1 MKRRNTRVN
10 WREDLQKIRNSR
22 AKADAAAK
30 KAEEKARR
38 MAAQQEEAENMGIL
52 HVVRGMQMTPEQL
65 DDLLHGRTM
74 ETDALPAN
82 EPKEEKADEQENEAQ
97 AGGETA

>member
-1 MKRRNTRVN
+1 MKRRNAKVN

-30 KAEEKARR
+30 KAEERAKY
-38 MAAQQEEAENMGIL
+38 MAAQQEEAENMGII

-74 ETDALPAN
+74 ETDVLPVN
-82 EPKEEKADEQENEAQ
+82 EPKEEKADEQQNEAQ
-97 AGGETA
+97 E

>member
-1 MKRRNTRVN
+1 MKNRRTNTRTD
-10 WREDLQKIRNSR
+10 WRADLQRIRNSR
-22 AKADAAAK
+22 AKADEAAK
-30 KAEEKARR
+30 KAEEKAKR

-74 ETDALPAN
+74 ETDALPAQ

-97 AGGETA
+97 E

>member
-1 MKRRNTRVN
+1 MKNRRTNTRTD
-10 WREDLQKIRNSR
+10 WRADLQRIRNSR
-22 AKADAAAK
+22 AKADAVAK
-30 KAEEKARR
+30 KAEEKAKR

-97 AGGETA
+97 E

>member
-1 MKRRNTRVN
+1 MKRRNAKVN

-74 ETDALPAN
+74 ETDVLPAN
-82 EPKEEKADEQENEAQ
+82 EPREEKADEQENEAQ
-97 AGGETA
+97 E

>member
-1 MKRRNTRVN
+1 MKNRRTNTRTD
-10 WREDLQKIRNSR
+10 WRADLQRIRNSR
-22 AKADAAAK
+22 AKADEAAK
-30 KAEEKARR
+30 KAEEKAKR

-52 HVVRGMQMTPEQL
+52 YVVRGMRMTPEQL

-74 ETDALPAN
+74 ETDVLPAN

-97 AGGETA
+97 E

>member
-1 MKRRNTRVN
+1 MKNRRTNTRTD
-10 WREDLQKIRNSR
+10 WRADLQRIRNSR
-22 AKADAAAK
+22 SRADAAAQ
-30 KAEEKARR
+30 KATERAQRL
-38 MAAQQEEAENMGIL
+38 AAQQEEAENMGIL

-74 ETDALPAN
+74 ETDALTVN

-97 AGGETA
+97 E

>member
-1 MKRRNTRVN
+1 MKNIRTNTRTD
-10 WREDLQKIRNSR
+10 WRADLQRIRNSR

-30 KAEEKARR
+30 KAEEKAKR

-52 HVVRGMQMTPEQL
+52 YVVRGMRMTPEQL

-74 ETDALPAN
+74 ETDVLPAN

-97 AGGETA
+97 E

>member
-1 MKRRNTRVN
+1 MKRRNAKVN

-82 EPKEEKADEQENEAQ
+82 EPKEEKVDEQENEAQ
-97 AGGETA
+97 E

>member
-1 MKRRNTRVN
+1 MKRRNAKVN

-52 HVVRGMQMTPEQL
+52 YVVRGMQMTPEQL

-74 ETDALPAN
+74 ETDALPTN

-97 AGGETA
+97 E

>member
-1 MKRRNTRVN
+1 MKNRRTNTRTD
-10 WREDLQKIRNSR
+10 WRADLQRIRNSR
-22 AKADAAAK
+22 AKADEAAK
-30 KAEEKARR
+30 KAEEKAKR

-74 ETDALPAN
+74 ETDVLLAN
-82 EPKEEKADEQENEAQ
+82 EPREEKADEQENEAQ
-97 AGGETA
+97 E

>member
-1 MKRRNTRVN
+1 MKRRNAKVN

-38 MAAQQEEAENMGIL
+38 MAEQQEEAENMGIL

-74 ETDALPAN
+74 ETDTLPVN
-82 EPKEEKADEQENEAQ
+82 EPKEEKADEQENEAL
-97 AGGETA
+97 E

>member
-1 MKRRNTRVN
+1 MKRRNAKVN

-52 HVVRGMQMTPEQL
+52 HVVRGMRMTPEQL

-74 ETDALPAN
+74 ETDALPVN
-82 EPKEEKADEQENEAQ
+82 EPKEEKADEQKNEAQ
-97 AGGETA
+97 E

>member
-1 MKRRNTRVN
+1 MKNRRTNTRTD
-10 WREDLQKIRNSR
+10 WRADLQRIRNSR
-22 AKADAAAK
+22 AKADEAAK
-30 KAEEKARR
+30 KAEEKAKR

-74 ETDALPAN
+74 ETDVLPAN

-97 AGGETA
+97 E

>member
-1 MKRRNTRVN
+1 MKNRRTNTRTD
-10 WREDLQKIRNSR
+10 WRADLQRIRNSR

-30 KAEEKARR
+30 KAEEKAKR

-74 ETDALPAN
+74 ETDVLPTN

-97 AGGETA
+97 E

>member
-1 MKRRNTRVN
+1 MKNRRTNTRTD
-10 WREDLQKIRNSR
+10 WRADLQRIRNSR

-74 ETDALPAN
+74 ETDVLLAN
-82 EPKEEKADEQENEAQ
+82 EPREEKADEQENEAQ
-97 AGGETA
+97 E

>member
-1 MKRRNTRVN
+1 MKRRNAKVN

-22 AKADAAAK
+22 AKVDAAAK

-74 ETDALPAN
+74 ETDAMPAN

-97 AGGETA
+97 E

>member
-1 MKRRNTRVN
+1 MKRRNAKVN

-74 ETDALPAN
+74 ETDALPVN
-82 EPKEEKADEQENEAQ
+82 EPKEEKADEQKNEAQ
-97 AGGETA
+97 E

>member
-1 MKRRNTRVN
+1 MKRRNAKVN

-74 ETDALPAN
+74 ETDVLPAN

-97 AGGETA
+97 E

>member
-1 MKRRNTRVN
+1 MKNRRTNTRTD
-10 WREDLQKIRNSR
+10 WRADLQRIRNSR
-22 AKADAAAK
+22 SRADAAAQ
-30 KAEEKARR
+30 KAAERAQRLAE
-38 MAAQQEEAENMGIL
+38 QQEEAENMGIL

-74 ETDALPAN
+74 ETDALPVN

-97 AGGETA
+97 E

>member
-1 MKRRNTRVN
+1 MKNRRTNTRTD
-10 WREDLQKIRNSR
+10 WRADLQRIRNSR

-30 KAEEKARR
+30 KAEEKAKR

-97 AGGETA
+97 E

>member
-1 MKRRNTRVN
+1 MKRRNAKVN

-30 KAEEKARR
+30 KAEEKAKR

-74 ETDALPAN
+74 ETDVLPAN
-82 EPKEEKADEQENEAQ
+82 EPKEEKADEQKNEAQ
-97 AGGETA
+97 E

>member
-1 MKRRNTRVN
+1 MKRRNAKVN

-22 AKADAAAK
+22 AKADASAK

-74 ETDALPAN
+74 ETDALPVN

-97 AGGETA
+97 E

>member
-1 MKRRNTRVN
+1 MKRRNAKVN

-74 ETDALPAN
+74 EADALPVN

-97 AGGETA
+97 E

>member
-1 MKRRNTRVN
+1 MKRRNAKVN

-74 ETDALPAN
+74 ETDTLPVN

-97 AGGETA
+97 E

>member
-1 MKRRNTRVN
+1 MKRRNAKVN

-74 ETDALPAN
+74 ETDVLPVN
-82 EPKEEKADEQENEAQ
+82 EPKEEKADEQQNEAQ
-97 AGGETA
+97 E

>member
-74 ETDALPAN
+74 ETDVLPAN

-97 AGGETA
+97 E

>member
-97 AGGETA
+97 E

>member
-1 MKRRNTRVN
+1 MKNRRTNTRTD
-10 WREDLQKIRNSR
+10 WRADLQRIRNSR
-22 AKADAAAK
+22 AKADEAAK
-30 KAEEKARR
+30 KAEEKAKR

-97 AGGETA
+97 E

>member
-1 MKRRNTRVN
+1 MKNRRTNTRTD
-10 WREDLQKIRNSR
+10 WRADLQRIRNSR

-30 KAEEKARR
+30 KAEEKAKR

-74 ETDALPAN
+74 ETDAMPAN

-97 AGGETA
+97 E

>member
-1 MKRRNTRVN
+1 MKNRRTNTRTD
-10 WREDLQKIRNSR
+10 WRADLQRIRNSR
-22 AKADAAAK
+22 AKADEAAK
-30 KAEEKARR
+30 KAEEKAKR

-52 HVVRGMQMTPEQL
+52 YVVRGMQMTPEQL

-97 AGGETA
+97 E

>member
-1 MKRRNTRVN
+1 MKRRNAKVN

-30 KAEEKARR
+30 KTEEKAKR

-82 EPKEEKADEQENEAQ
+82 EPKEEKADEQKNEAQ
-97 AGGETA
+97 E

>member
-1 MKRRNTRVN
+1 MKRRNAKVN

-22 AKADAAAK
+22 VKADAAAK
-30 KAEEKARR
+30 KAEEKAKR

-52 HVVRGMQMTPEQL
+52 YVVRGMQMTPEQL

-74 ETDALPAN
+74 ETDALPVN

-97 AGGETA
+97 E

>member
-1 MKRRNTRVN
+1 MKRRNAKVN

-74 ETDALPAN
+74 ETDALPVN

-97 AGGETA
+97 E

>member
-1 MKRRNTRVN
+1 MKNRRTNTRTD
-10 WREDLQKIRNSR
+10 WRADLQRIRNSR
-22 AKADAAAK
+22 AKADEAAK
-30 KAEEKARR
+30 KAEEKAKR

-74 ETDALPAN
+74 ETDTLPVD
-82 EPKEEKADEQENEAQ
+82 EPKEEKADEQENEAL
-97 AGGETA
+97 E

>member
-1 MKRRNTRVN
+1 MKRRNAKVN

-38 MAAQQEEAENMGIL
+38 MAAQQ
-52 HVVRGMQMTPEQL
+52 
-65 DDLLHGRTM
+65 
-74 ETDALPAN
+74 
-82 EPKEEKADEQENEAQ
+82 
-97 AGGETA
+97 